1 MSSSKPS
8 IDDTLGNI
16 LPSYGMFTSTVGMN
30 VNVPEVTENYDIQ
43 PPTYIPSSSTA
54 TSDSTSLATTSH
66 VSSAFNELSMGSSR
80 TSVSGSVA
88 ERGSTSST
96 LEGIDENG
104 SFIIADENT
113 GSWRETIL
121 DNVHRLPN
129 MTFESHKISEAVNL
143 EVYFTKD
150 VGVPGKKPELIQP
163 EIYEYKQGD
172 FLNGYIL
179 IKNTSDKPIPYEMF
193 YLLFEG
199 NFMIANKSDVLDRVP
214 IKIRKFLEMFDFSA
228 SWNEGTVTRFANE
241 TVNPNVCTKAI
252 DPIDGTRLCFGLK
265 KVIQPGVTYKRYF
278 NFKIPNNLLDSEC
291 NDHGLSKHV
300 DLPPTLGL
308 SRWEVAHY
316 PERAMNKI
324 KDFSMINTSVSYGVM
339 ARFIGRKSTWEADFG
354 KINTTA
360 DDTRIINSKGD
371 EYIILKEL
379 TNHFRVIQKTATPT
393 DNERLMKLLENKLMY
408 NNMIL
413 RIKEKIDQGNQL
425 IKSIENGDYTG
436 SIDIGKQLTETELEL
451 AKCSQLYRP
460 RNLRDAKFN
469 PDKKEYYET
478 FLPLT
483 KKSITGTKNF
493 GTLRMATPK
502 QEYCVCYVPPVRFRN
517 QSIDRLTPSW
527 KFEVPLDLSI
537 KLPSLSSK
545 SSPQLPTIKS
555 ISAEFVNLTIKSEKL
570 AIPIEFNHD
579 LIFNKVNTGEFTDR
593 DLFNTNITK
602 QFRKYSNE
610 LYKIVQQ
617 LGTENFRIERQL
629 VDDLKAMCNLEDR
642 SLNMP
647 VRDFKVNG
655 IPFKK
660 DSIRWEINQESANA
674 SINLGINLESM
685 ILKGEPNV
693 NETSKSYDRF
703 TLVPDFQSCFM
714 SRMYYIRLTV
724 HLSNGSFSNIKVPV
738 RIQKVL

>member
-1 MSSSKPS
+1 M
-8 IDDTLGNI
+8 
-16 LPSYGMFTSTVGMN
+16 
-30 VNVPEVTENYDIQ
+30 
-43 PPTYIPSSSTA
+43 
-54 TSDSTSLATTSH
+54 
-66 VSSAFNELSMGSSR
+66 
-80 TSVSGSVA
+80 
-88 ERGSTSST
+88 
-96 LEGIDENG
+96 
-104 SFIIADENT
+104 
-113 GSWRETIL
+113 
-121 DNVHRLPN
+121 
-129 MTFESHKISEAVNL
+129 
-143 EVYFTKD
+143 
-150 VGVPGKKPELIQP
+150 
-163 EIYEYKQGD
+163 
-172 FLNGYIL
+172 
-179 IKNTSDKPIPYEMF
+179 
-193 YLLFEG
+193 
-199 NFMIANKSDVLDRVP
+199 
-214 IKIRKFLEMFDFSA
+214 
-228 SWNEGTVTRFANE
+228 
-241 TVNPNVCTKAI
+241 
-252 DPIDGTRLCFGLK
+252 
-265 KVIQPGVTYKRYF
+265 
-278 NFKIPNNLLDSEC
+278 
-291 NDHGLSKHV
+291 
-300 DLPPTLGL
+300 
-308 SRWEVAHY
+308 
-316 PERAMNKI
+316 
-324 KDFSMINTSVSYGVM
+324 
-339 ARFIGRKSTWEADFG
+339 
-354 KINTTA
+354 
-360 DDTRIINSKGD
+360 
-371 EYIILKEL
+371 
-379 TNHFRVIQKTATPT
+379 
-393 DNERLMKLLENKLMY
+393 
-408 NNMIL
+408 
-413 RIKEKIDQGNQL
+413 